1 MGKKNRNQV
10 NQDTELQQE
19 EVVVQE
25 QPKVEVQPEVQE
37 EVKEVQQEQ
46 LAEPKKEEQPKA
58 KKEQAKVELSSDEE
72 SNVIAKILSDSK
84 LDSKAKFEAICT
96 SGTKYSLF
104 ALNLKSYQDKMGKSS
119 PVPTGLD
126 GAANNYNLYNILISI
141 ANTPIY
147 TDFKLKFDIVNLCFL
162 AYSDDAYSEFKL
174 FRYSLEWKY
183 GKDKYLTYRS
193 LAILICM
200 LCNKA
205 TRAEALKK
213 IVISKAL
220 TLDGTKFTET
230 AIQNVKRYYES

>member
-19 EVVVQE
+19 EVVVEVQE
-25 QPKVEVQPEVQE
+25 QPV
-37 EVKEVQQEQ
+37 
-46 LAEPKKEEQPKA
+46 EPKKEEQPKA
-58 KKEQAKVELSSDEE
+58 KKEQAKIELSSDEE

-84 LDSKAKFEAICT
+84 LDNKSKFEAICT
-96 SGTKYSLF
+96 SGTKYSLL

-200 LCNKA
+200 LCNKS

>member
-10 NQDTELQQE
+10 NQDTELLQE
-19 EVVVQE
+19 ETS
-25 QPKVEVQPEVQE
+25 VEVQPEAEAQP
-37 EVKEVQQEQ
+37 EVKEKAVVEQ
-46 LAEPKKEEQPKA
+46 PVEPKKEEKPKA

-72 SNVIAKILSDSK
+72 ADVISKILSDSK
-84 LDSKAKFEAICT
+84 LDNKAKFEAICT
-96 SGTKYSLF
+96 SGTKYSLL

-126 GAANNYNLYNILISI
+126 GAANNYNLYNVLISI

-174 FRYSLEWKY
+174 FRFSLEWKY

-205 TRAEALKK
+205 TRADALKK

>member
-10 NQDTELQQE
+10 NQDTELTQE
-19 EVVVQE
+19 EVVVQKE
-25 QPKVEVQPEVQE
+25 PEVEVQPEVQK

-46 LAEPKKEEQPKA
+46 PVEPKKEEQPKA

-84 LDSKAKFEAICT
+84 LDNKAKFEAICT
-96 SGTKYSLF
+96 SGTKYSLL

-200 LCNKA
+200 LCNKS

>member
-1 MGKKNRNQV
+1 MGKKNRNQT
-10 NQDTELQQE
+10 NQNTELKQD

-25 QPKVEVQPEVQE
+25 QPSVEVQPQVEVETKE
-37 EVKEVQQEQ
+37 EVVESK
-46 LAEPKKEEQPKA
+46 QPKV
-58 KKEQAKVELSSDEE
+58 KKEQTKVNLSSDEE
-72 SNVIAKILSDSK
+72 ENTINKILSDSK
-84 LDSKAKFEAICT
+84 LDNKAKFEAICN
-96 SGTKYSLF
+96 SNTKYSLL

-126 GAANNYNLYNILISI
+126 GAANNYNLYNVLISI

-147 TDFKLKFDIVNLCFL
+147 TDFKLKFDIANLCFL

-213 IVISKAL
+213 IVLSKAL